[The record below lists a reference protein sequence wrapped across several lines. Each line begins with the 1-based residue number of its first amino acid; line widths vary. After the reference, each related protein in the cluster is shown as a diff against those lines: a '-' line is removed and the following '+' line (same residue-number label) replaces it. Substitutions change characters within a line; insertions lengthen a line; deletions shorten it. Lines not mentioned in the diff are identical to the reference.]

1 MRRFVAVGLRVRRS
15 EMIARVRQSPLA
27 VVASP
32 RARHRVERRRI
43 APRSRRER
51 SIARGLRVASRFPTR
66 ALARDR
72 DALGDEN
79 GARRGGLHRG
89 HREHRARACLCAD
102 ARAGDDGH
110 PRIGSRSISWRAIG
124 VAYARIGGGRFIYF
138 VCADGVNVYMFGH
151 SVTMHHVV
159 LFTYTRDTRSV
170 ATVATGARR
179 PRARARARRRARARA
194 AMPARESSGA
204 PVAFPWLD
212 ATYAPV
218 TFAPWTTDAQRRAWV
233 GVFRASAASFERR
246 AALDEASGDGATAR
260 ARAFARAFEAACAR
274 CEAGDE
280 DAREAC
286 RGEASGGAWW
296 APWEGVNCLEMCR
309 ARDGILRRCGFAD
322 CFRGVKAAEN
332 ATALRALA
340 GALAATDGIEDDGE
354 RLLALVRGVFAGNIF
369 DLGAASSADLYDTD
383 GVDFASTVNG
393 LKPRPW
399 CVDDFDALRARFATK
414 THAKAI
420 VFVDNAGADVC
431 LGMIPFI
438 RELLRRGTE
447 VVVAA
452 NETPSINDVTAL
464 EMREQIIPAL
474 LEMGDSV
481 LRDAIVGKRMRVVSS
496 GSDMPVIDLRY
507 LSAEACA
514 EAETC
519 DLLVLEGMGRGI
531 ETNLWAKFVKI
542 DALKLGMVKHLEVA
556 ELLDGELYDCVC
568 KFDVGR

>member
-1 MRRFVAVGLRVRRS
+1 M
-15 EMIARVRQSPLA
+15 
-27 VVASP
+27 
-32 RARHRVERRRI
+32 
-43 APRSRRER
+43 
-51 SIARGLRVASRFPTR
+51 
-66 ALARDR
+66 ARDR
-72 DALGDEN
+72 RRVRAD
-79 GARRGGLHRG
+79 RGG
-89 HREHRARACLCAD
+89 
-102 ARAGDDGH
+102 
-110 PRIGSRSISWRAIG
+110 S
-124 VAYARIGGGRFIYF
+124 
-138 VCADGVNVYMFGH
+138 VYLFCMRRQCERVHVRTFGH
-151 SVTMHHVV
+151 HASRGTVY
-159 LFTYTRDTRSV
+159 LTRDTRSV

-218 TFAPWTTDAQRRAWV
+218 TFAPWTTDARRRAWV

>member
-1 MRRFVAVGLRVRRS
+1 M
-15 EMIARVRQSPLA
+15 
-27 VVASP
+27 
-32 RARHRVERRRI
+32 
-43 APRSRRER
+43 
-51 SIARGLRVASRFPTR
+51 
-66 ALARDR
+66 ARDR
-72 DALGDEN
+72 RRVRAD
-79 GARRGGLHRG
+79 RGGSVYLFRM
-89 HREHRARACLCAD
+89 RRQCARVHV
-102 ARAGDDGH
+102 RT
-110 PRIGSRSISWRAIG
+110 
-124 VAYARIGGGRFIYF
+124 
-138 VCADGVNVYMFGH
+138 FGH
-151 SVTMHHVV
+151 HHHVG

-369 DLGAASSADLYDTD
+369 DLGAASSADLYDAD

-514 EAETC
+514 EAENLRFARARGHGTRHR
-519 DLLVLEGMGRGI
+519 DEFMGQVRENRRLEARHGEALGGRG
-531 ETNLWAKFVKI
+531 AF
-542 DALKLGMVKHLEVA
+542 
-556 ELLDGELYDCVC
+556 
-568 KFDVGR
+568 RR

>member
-1 MRRFVAVGLRVRRS
+1 MIGRSPRGDRRVAPALDD
-15 EMIARVRQSPLA
+15 ARV
-27 VVASP
+27 V
-32 RARHRVERRRI
+32 
-43 APRSRRER
+43 
-51 SIARGLRVASRFPTR
+51 
-66 ALARDR
+66 
-72 DALGDEN
+72 
-79 GARRGGLHRG
+79 
-89 HREHRARACLCAD
+89 
-102 ARAGDDGH
+102 
-110 PRIGSRSISWRAIG
+110 
-124 VAYARIGGGRFIYF
+124 
-138 VCADGVNVYMFGH
+138 
-151 SVTMHHVV
+151 
-159 LFTYTRDTRSV
+159 
-170 ATVATGARR
+170 
-179 PRARARARRRARARA
+179 ARRRASRPMEAPTRRDAAR
-194 AMPARESSGA
+194 
-204 PVAFPWLD
+204 AFPWLD
-212 ATYAPV
+212 DAYAPA

-233 GVFRASAASFERR
+233 GVFRASTASFERR
-246 AALDEASGDGATAR
+246 AALDEASGDGATTR
-260 ARAFARAFEAACAR
+260 ARAFAAAFERACDA
-274 CEAGDE
+274 CERGADE

-286 RGEASGGAWW
+286 RGEASGGAWE
-296 APWEGVNCLEMCR
+296 APWEGVNCVEMCR
-309 ARDGILRRCGFAD
+309 ARDGMLRRCGFAD
-322 CFRGVKAAEN
+322 CFRDVKATEN
-332 ATALRALA
+332 ATALRALP

-369 DLGAASSADLYDTD
+369 DLGAASSADLYDAD

-481 LRDAIVGKRMRVVSS
+481 LRDAIVENRMRVVSS

-507 LSAEACA
+507 LSTEACA
-514 EAETC
+514 EAENC

-556 ELLDGELYDCVC
+556 ELLGGELYDCVC
-568 KFDVGR
+568 KFDVGC